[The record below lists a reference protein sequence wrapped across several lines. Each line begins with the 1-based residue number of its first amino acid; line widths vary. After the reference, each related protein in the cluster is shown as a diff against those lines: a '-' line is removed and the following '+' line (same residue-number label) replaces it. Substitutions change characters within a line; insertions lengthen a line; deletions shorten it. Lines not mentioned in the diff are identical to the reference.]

1 MLSFLLLLSLTNAIK
16 SLIDYNNL
24 FDTSIFEADNAYK
37 VYAMLFLLQLI
48 FLCTIIILTIKL
60 LGNIYG
66 HFNYSEG
73 NHTLIVVIA
82 MLLFMY
88 GVMPNF
94 YHLLN
99 AEVKYKEVLNSLDMG
114 SLLIIVIG
122 FVILALA
129 TIYEKSQKIKE
140 ENDLT
145 I

>member
-66 HFNYSEG
+66 HFNYSEV

-82 MLLFMY
+82 MLL
-88 GVMPNF
+88 
-94 YHLLN
+94 
-99 AEVKYKEVLNSLDMG
+99 
-114 SLLIIVIG
+114 
-122 FVILALA
+122 
-129 TIYEKSQKIKE
+129 
-140 ENDLT
+140 
-145 I
+145 

>member
-1 MLSFLLLLSLTNAIK
+1 MK
-16 SLIDYNNL
+16 NNKGR
-24 FDTSIFEADNAYK
+24 S
-37 VYAMLFLLQLI
+37 
-48 FLCTIIILTIKL
+48 TIKL

-73 NHTLIVVIA
+73 NHTLIVVIV

-99 AEVKYKEVLNSLDMG
+99 VEVKYKEVLNSLDMG